1 MGFIKDLF
9 GREADEVTL
18 GDIQQLISMRREEDR
33 FLKYKDPGILRNVEE
48 LSQWVSAFLN
58 AEGGLIIIGL
68 RETTPKKKE
77 QQKKEQQKR
86 EQPPQ
91 NIRPAR
97 VVFAPKEY
105 SSEKVEGLIIAN
117 IGSSTKP
124 PLKVYSVHHPKKV
137 TKAIYLV
144 EIPRGDD
151 PPYQA
156 SDGKYYRRVG
166 STKYAMS
173 HYEIAELLGRRKQP
187 SLALTSELTEVK
199 VEDSTYRFC
208 LRLCVANNGG
218 ATARYV
224 QFTASFANAEIDS
237 IDRGNVLR
245 SDEIRGGMP
254 SIQWDSAD
262 RVLHP
267 TGQKTLIADL
277 TLRLLNNDEPCTLDY
292 TLVAEDTDLIISRY
306 SLGAAL
312 LEEARERIEQGMVAV
327 LIQEE
332 AEEGEGE

>member
-1 MGFIKDLF
+1 MSFIKDLF
-9 GREADEVTL
+9 GKEAHEVTL
-18 GDIQQLISMRREEDR
+18 EDIRQLISMRREEDR
-33 FLKYKDPGILRNVEE
+33 FLKYKSPAVLRDAEE

-68 RETTPKKKE
+68 CEANPRKQEQL
-77 QQKKEQQKR
+77 QQK
-86 EQPPQ
+86 
-91 NIRPAR
+91 IRPAR
-97 VVFAPKEY
+97 IAFAPKEY

-124 PLKVYSVHHPKKV
+124 PLKVYSVRHPRSV
-137 TKAIYLV
+137 ARAIYLV
-144 EIPRGDD
+144 EIPRGDA

-166 STKYAMS
+166 NTKYAMS
-173 HYEIAELLGRRKQP
+173 HYEITELLGRRKEP
-187 SLALTSELTEVK
+187 LLALTSELTEVK

-218 ATARYV
+218 ASARYT
-224 QFTASFANAEIDS
+224 QFTASFANAEIES

-245 SDEIRGGMP
+245 SDDLRGGMP
-254 SIQWDSAD
+254 SIQWDCSD

-306 SLGAAL
+306 SFGVAL
-312 LEEARERIEQGMVAV
+312 LEEARERIEKGVAAV
-327 LIQEE
+327 LIPEEAEE